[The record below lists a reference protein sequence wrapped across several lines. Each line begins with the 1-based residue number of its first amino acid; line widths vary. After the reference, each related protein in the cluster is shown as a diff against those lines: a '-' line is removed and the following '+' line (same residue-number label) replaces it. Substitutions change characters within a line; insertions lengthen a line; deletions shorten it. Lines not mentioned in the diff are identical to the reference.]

1 MGFVNAHFV
10 AYAEGLGASSIVG
23 AGALAT
29 VGVTGVIGALTFGNL
44 GDRYNTRYVLAV
56 AYSFRGIGYGVLL
69 LANSLPM
76 ATLGVMIIGASWT
89 TVISLTGS
97 VSAEQFG
104 LRRLGTV
111 YGAIFGIMPLGAASG
126 VWIAGRIYDTQ
137 GSYDI
142 ALWAAM
148 GVGLTAASLIGLPN
162 FRQLAPEINET
173 EPAAVAGANAG

>member
-10 AYAEGLGASSIVG
+10 AYVEGFGASSIVA

-56 AYSFRGIGYGVLL
+56 AYSFRGIGYGILL
-69 LANSLPM
+69 LAPSLWV
-76 ATLGVMIIGASWT
+76 ATLGVMVIGASWT

-97 VSAEQFG
+97 VSADQFG

-111 YGAIFGIMPLGAASG
+111 YGAIFGIMPLGAAAG
-126 VWIAGRIYDTQ
+126 VWIAGRVYDST

-142 ALWAAM
+142 ALWISMA
-148 GVGLTAASLIGLPN
+148 VGLTSAALIGIPKY
-162 FRQLAPEINET
+162 RQLAPAVQ
-173 EPAAVAGANAG
+173 PVAAIAD

>member
-1 MGFVNAHFV
+1 MGFVNAHFI
-10 AYAEGLGASSIVG
+10 AYAEGLGAGSVLA

-69 LANSLPM
+69 LASSLWM
-76 ATLGVMIIGASWT
+76 ATIGVMIIGASWT

-97 VSAEQFG
+97 VSADQFG

-111 YGAIFGIMPLGAASG
+111 YGSIFGVMPLGAAAG
-126 VWIAGRIYDTQ
+126 VWIAGKIYDSQ

-142 ALWAAM
+142 ALMAAM
-148 GVGLTAASLIGLPN
+148 AVGLTAAVVIGLPRY
-162 FRQLAPEINET
+162 RQLAPEIQPT
-173 EPAAVAGANAG
+173 TASVATAD